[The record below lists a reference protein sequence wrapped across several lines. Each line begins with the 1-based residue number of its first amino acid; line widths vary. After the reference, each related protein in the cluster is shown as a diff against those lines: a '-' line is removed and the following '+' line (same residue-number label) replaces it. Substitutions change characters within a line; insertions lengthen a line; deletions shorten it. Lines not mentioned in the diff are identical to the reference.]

1 MIHSKRKKKK
11 KGINRNSETDPVNA
25 ETLQLLGKVFKL
37 TVASMLKDLKKTLDE
52 ELKKTMRKLPQQKE
66 NNSKDREITKEN
78 QIEI

>member
-1 MIHSKRKKKK
+1 
-11 KGINRNSETDPVNA
+11 
-25 ETLQLLGKVFKL
+25 
-37 TVASMLKDLKKTLDE
+37 MLKDLKKTLDE